1 MNEIFLT
8 FIELMESQTIISY
21 VIILF
26 YGLLVG
32 SFLNVV
38 IYRLPIMMNLDYI
51 QSIKDGTELPND
63 VLTSKMSEEEKK
75 EFYAME
81 KMKGMNLSFP
91 RSRCGNCG
99 YNIPIWFNIP
109 VISYLMLSGKCK
121 SCSQS
126 YSPRYLLVELL
137 VGLFWCFS
145 FYIFGAT
152 IDFLII
158 TLVFTG
164 LIASFFI
171 DLEHKLLPDSI
182 TFAGLFAGLYFNITS
197 DNAFVTPESSIMGV
211 IFGYLVITAVVKGYE
226 KIRGIGMMM
235 GDGDLKL
242 YAMCG
247 AWIGL
252 YNLTF
257 LVLLSTIIGLIQF
270 AALLPIIK
278 NMKKFQ
284 LPFGPAILITFFI
297 FIYFNDFVLTTLSNL
312 GY

>member
-26 YGLLVG
+26 YGLLAG

-109 VISYLMLSGKCK
+109 VISYLMLGGKCK

-145 FYIFGAT
+145 FYIFW
-152 IDFLII
+152 
-158 TLVFTG
+158 
-164 LIASFFI
+164 
-171 DLEHKLLPDSI
+171 
-182 TFAGLFAGLYFNITS
+182 S
-197 DNAFVTPESSIMGV
+197 DNRFLNNHLSIYRV
-211 IFGYLVITAVVKGYE
+211 NSLF
-226 KIRGIGMMM
+226 
-235 GDGDLKL
+235 L
-242 YAMCG
+242 YR
-247 AWIGL
+247 L
-252 YNLTF
+252 RT
-257 LVLLSTIIGLIQF
+257 
-270 AALLPIIK
+270 
-278 NMKKFQ
+278 
-284 LPFGPAILITFFI
+284 
-297 FIYFNDFVLTTLSNL
+297 
-312 GY
+312 